1 MTVNCR
7 KYYWNGGLGM
17 SNTQRKKSGE
27 VSKAGIVFKIV
38 LLAAMILGLYF
49 IASFILGDAKYKSK
63 SRVGGAH
70 HMNFLEEDYLDR
82 DYGALY
88 ERLSRFKLTSE
99 AYDVYWEIAEAAV
112 ALENLKLWRRAE
124 KKKYD
129 GNVVTEK
136 KEFYYNE
143 VLSRAQSC
151 KFERNREELERFAA
165 EARNIFEAAHAP

>member
-1 MTVNCR
+1 
-7 KYYWNGGLGM
+7 M

-27 VSKAGIVFKIV
+27 VSKAGIVFKII

-99 AYDVYWEIAEAAV
+99 AYDVYWEISEAAI
-112 ALENLKLWRRAE
+112 ALENLKQWHRGE
-124 KKKYD
+124 KKGLD
-129 GNVVTEK
+129 GSPEK
-136 KEFYYNE
+136 KEYYYKE
-143 VLSRAQSC
+143 VLSYAQNC
-151 KFERNREELERFAA
+151 KFERNRAELERFAA
-165 EARNIFEAAHAP
+165 EATDIFEMSYAP

>member
-1 MTVNCR
+1 
-7 KYYWNGGLGM
+7 M

-27 VSKAGIVFKIV
+27 VSKAGIVFKII

-88 ERLSRFKLTSE
+88 ERLSRFKLTAE
-99 AYDVYWEIAEAAV
+99 AFDVYWEIAEAAI
-112 ALENLKLWRRAE
+112 ALENLKQWNRAE
-124 KKKYD
+124 QKGLD
-129 GNVVTEK
+129 GSTEK
-136 KEFYYNE
+136 KEYYYNE
-143 VLSRAQSC
+143 VLSYAQDC
-151 KFERNREELERFAA
+151 KFERNRAELERFMA
-165 EARNIFEAAHAP
+165 EAKEIYLGE